1 MNGRGQS
8 GQLDEDDQEL
18 KMLRQEIAALSHRL
32 EVIARNTAY
41 KLADLEYRIAL
52 VIEKRNERLK

>member
-1 MNGRGQS
+1 MDGRQGS
-8 GQLDEDDQEL
+8 GQHEDDYEL
-18 KMLRQEIAALSHRL
+18 KLLRGEIKALTHRL
-32 EVIARNTAY
+32 EVIARNTAH